1 MIKDDKLFVWHPY
14 ASAVDKNPLY
24 AVEKAKGVHIYLDS
38 GEKLVDGMSS
48 WWCAING
55 YNHPVLNKALKDQIN
70 KFSHV
75 MFGGFTHKPATD
87 LAKKINDITPNSL
100 QKVFFS
106 DSGSV
111 SVEVAMKFAI
121 QYWYSQDKKN
131 KKKFLT
137 VRNGYH
143 GDTLGTMAISDP
155 VNGMHSIFEKSL
167 TRQLYVPCPEDVD
180 VYSRKNSKSLQ
191 AMERVLKEKHST
203 IAAIIIE
210 PILQG
215 AGGMRIYHKDYLV
228 QLRKLCN
235 KYGVLLVLDEIATG
249 FGRTGKLFAFNH
261 AKIVPDILCL
271 GKSITG
277 GYMSL
282 AATVVSK
289 KIAKSISE
297 TEPGIFMH
305 GPTYMANA
313 LACSVALAN
322 INLLFS
328 YDWKSNIKSIESIL
342 KNGLESIAKNKSV
355 KSYRVIGAV
364 GILEM
369 AEKVNVGSI
378 QKKFVEHGIWLR
390 PFSNLIYIMPPYIIT
405 KKELKFLV
413 KQLGI
418 VINKEYGDL

>member
-1 MIKDDKLFVWHPY
+1 
-14 ASAVDKNPLY
+14 
-24 AVEKAKGVHIYLDS
+24 
-38 GEKLVDGMSS
+38 
-48 WWCAING
+48 
-55 YNHPVLNKALKDQIN
+55 
-70 KFSHV
+70 
-75 MFGGFTHKPATD
+75 
-87 LAKKINDITPNSL
+87 
-100 QKVFFS
+100 
-106 DSGSV
+106 
-111 SVEVAMKFAI
+111 
-121 QYWYSQDKKN
+121 
-131 KKKFLT
+131 
-137 VRNGYH
+137 
-143 GDTLGTMAISDP
+143 
-155 VNGMHSIFEKSL
+155 
-167 TRQLYVPCPEDVD
+167 
-180 VYSRKNSKSLQ
+180 
-191 AMERVLKEKHST
+191 
-203 IAAIIIE
+203 
-210 PILQG
+210 
-215 AGGMRIYHKDYLV
+215 
-228 QLRKLCN
+228 
-235 KYGVLLVLDEIATG
+235 
-249 FGRTGKLFAFNH
+249 
-261 AKIVPDILCL
+261 
-271 GKSITG
+271 
-277 GYMSL
+277 
-282 AATVVSK
+282 VVSK

-369 AEKVNVGSI
+369 EEKVNVGSI